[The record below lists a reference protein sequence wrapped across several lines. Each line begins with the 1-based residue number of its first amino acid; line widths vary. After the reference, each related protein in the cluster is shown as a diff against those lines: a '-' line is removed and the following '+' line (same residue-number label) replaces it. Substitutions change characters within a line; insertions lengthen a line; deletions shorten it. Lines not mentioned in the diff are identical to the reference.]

1 MLKLDWGCQQKLVL
15 WSFASLTSIACI
27 YTWVCMAKTFFYI
40 MSTVANR
47 LNLNL
52 FYIQLSYR
60 YDIPENYFH
69 FVLTFYSLSLSFSVD
84 DHPVLKADSI
94 KYIII
99 FRNMVSC
106 LRISYRMFFSLLL
119 LSTRNNK
126 NYGMSNFKYVNKL
139 WCTAKLLQPTLV
151 QMYPSE

>member
-1 MLKLDWGCQQKLVL
+1 MKKKLAFFLLKLDWGQKLVL

-27 YTWVCMAKTFFYI
+27 YTWVCMAKTFFYV

-52 FYIQLSYR
+52 FYMQLSYR

-69 FVLTFYSLSLSFSVD
+69 FVLTFYCLSLSFSVD

-99 FRNMVSC
+99 FRNMVSR
-106 LRISYRMFFSLLL
+106 LKISYRMSFSLLSGGKSYSL
-119 LSTRNNK
+119 
-126 NYGMSNFKYVNKL
+126 Y
-139 WCTAKLLQPTLV
+139 
-151 QMYPSE
+151 

>member
-1 MLKLDWGCQQKLVL
+1 
-15 WSFASLTSIACI
+15 
-27 YTWVCMAKTFFYI
+27 MAKTFFYV

-69 FVLTFYSLSLSFSVD
+69 FVLTFYCLSLSFSVD

-99 FRNMVSC
+99 FRNMVSR
-106 LRISYRMFFSLLL
+106 LKISYRMSFSL
-119 LSTRNNK
+119 LSTRVFVPGTIK
-126 NYGMSNFKYVNKL
+126 TMV
-139 WCTAKLLQPTLV
+139 
-151 QMYPSE
+151 

>member
-1 MLKLDWGCQQKLVL
+1 MELCELNFHCLHLHLSMHGKNL
-15 WSFASLTSIACI
+15 
-27 YTWVCMAKTFFYI
+27 FYV

-69 FVLTFYSLSLSFSVD
+69 FVLTFYSLSPSFSVD

-99 FRNMVSC
+99 FRNMVSH
-106 LRISYRMFFSLLL
+106 LKISYRMSFSLLSGGKSYSL
-119 LSTRNNK
+119 
-126 NYGMSNFKYVNKL
+126 Y
-139 WCTAKLLQPTLV
+139 
-151 QMYPSE
+151 

>member
-1 MLKLDWGCQQKLVL
+1 MNLQSFFTEHILPELQIKNGKWTIMIVSLDHQIKFVNGNKLAFFLLKLDWGCQQKLVL

-99 FRNMVSC
+99 FRNMVSH
-106 LRISYRMFFSLLL
+106 LRIS
-119 LSTRNNK
+119 
-126 NYGMSNFKYVNKL
+126 
-139 WCTAKLLQPTLV
+139 
-151 QMYPSE
+151 

>member
-1 MLKLDWGCQQKLVL
+1 MEKKLAFFLLKLDWGCQQKLVL

-27 YTWVCMAKTFFYI
+27 YTWVCMAKTFFYV

-52 FYIQLSYR
+52 FYMQLSYR

-69 FVLTFYSLSLSFSVD
+69 FVLTFYCLSLSFSVD

-106 LRISYRMFFSLLL
+106 LKISYRMSFSLLSGGKSYSL
-119 LSTRNNK
+119 
-126 NYGMSNFKYVNKL
+126 Y
-139 WCTAKLLQPTLV
+139 
-151 QMYPSE
+151 

>member
-1 MLKLDWGCQQKLVL
+1 
-15 WSFASLTSIACI
+15 
-27 YTWVCMAKTFFYI
+27 MAKTFFYV

-52 FYIQLSYR
+52 FYTQLSYW

-69 FVLTFYSLSLSFSVD
+69 FVLTFYCLSLSFSVD

-99 FRNMVSC
+99 FRNMVSR
-106 LRISYRMFFSLLL
+106 LKISYRMSFSLLSGGKSYSL
-119 LSTRNNK
+119 
-126 NYGMSNFKYVNKL
+126 Y
-139 WCTAKLLQPTLV
+139 
-151 QMYPSE
+151 